1 MYSLQSLKRDSIMYR
16 AVLYTNIS
24 GNPHRIEDS
33 YRVNSVR
40 VDSWEKAEK
49 ILDNGTGTGFATGGH
64 IEMKV
69 YFQECDILPGE
80 MEYGWFLCNEKPELV

>member
-1 MYSLQSLKRDSIMYR
+1 MFR

-24 GNPHRIEDS
+24 GNPRRIEDS

-49 ILDNGTGTGFATGGH
+49 ILDNGTETGFATGGH
-64 IEMKV
+64 IEMLV
-69 YFQECDILPGE
+69 HFVECDIFPGE
-80 MEYGWFLCNEKPELV
+80 KSSGWFVCNEKPELV